1 MGDKHMKRRSHHMLS
16 ENREVKQEDTATG
29 TGMTKIQQTNSSKCW
44 GGRGATAT
52 LIYRQKECEMVQP
65 L

>member
-1 MGDKHMKRRSHHMLS
+1 MLS
-16 ENREVKQEDTATG
+16 ENHEVKQEDTATG

-52 LIYRQKECEMVQP
+52 LTYRQKECEMVQP